1 MFDITFS
8 SFTIGSEEIGKISLT
23 TLCRFAFI
31 IGLKDEVLPRFYL
44 DRGTIYLR
52 KFYLDSSLRISGD
65 IDLLFPLGF
74 GGGGRISIL
83 GTDDFL
89 YSLESL
95 GFEPYKFEVF
105 FGCDLNRDVCLVPLR
120 CFIEALLFLE
130 ADFYLCFPFFFVIC

>member
-89 YSLESL
+89 YSLESFAGNL
-95 GFEPYKFEVF
+95 GSSV
-105 FGCDLNRDVCLVPLR
+105 DVVCR
-120 CFIEALLFLE
+120 AF
-130 ADFYLCFPFFFVIC
+130 